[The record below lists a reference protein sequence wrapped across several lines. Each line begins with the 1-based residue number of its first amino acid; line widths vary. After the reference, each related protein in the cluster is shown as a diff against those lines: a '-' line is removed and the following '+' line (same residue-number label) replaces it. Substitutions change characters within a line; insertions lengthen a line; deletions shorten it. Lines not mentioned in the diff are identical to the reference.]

1 MKIAAHATIAATE
14 STTTMTMESR
24 LDDLEIRSAHLE
36 AEQEQLT
43 LMLLAQ
49 QKTIE
54 ELRDQLNYLKSV
66 VREVAPSAVASRADE
81 TPPPH
86 Y

>member
-1 MKIAAHATIAATE
+1 
-14 STTTMTMESR
+14 MESR
-24 LDDLEIRSAHLE
+24 IEDLEIRSAHLE

-43 LMLLAQ
+43 HTLLEQ

-54 ELRDQLNYLKSV
+54 ELRAQIDYLKSV
-66 VREVAPSAVASRADE
+66 LKDLSPSAVGSRADE

>member
-1 MKIAAHATIAATE
+1 
-14 STTTMTMESR
+14 MTMESR
-24 LDDLEIRSAHLE
+24 IEDLEIRSAHLE

-43 LMLLAQ
+43 QTMLAQ

-54 ELRDQLNYLKSV
+54 ELRVQIDYLKTLI
-66 VREVAPSAVASRADE
+66 REMSPAAVASRAEE

>member
-1 MKIAAHATIAATE
+1 
-14 STTTMTMESR
+14 MESR
-24 LDDLEIRSAHLE
+24 IEDLEIRSAHLE

-43 LMLLAQ
+43 HTLLEQ

-54 ELRDQLNYLKSV
+54 ELRAQIEYLKSLLKDLS
-66 VREVAPSAVASRADE
+66 PSAVVSRAEE

>member
-1 MKIAAHATIAATE
+1 
-14 STTTMTMESR
+14 MESR
-24 LDDLEIRSAHLE
+24 IEDLEIRSAHLE

-43 LMLLAQ
+43 RTLLEQ

-54 ELRDQLNYLKSV
+54 ELRNQIDYLKSLLK
-66 VREVAPSAVASRADE
+66 ELTPSAVASRAEE

>member
-1 MKIAAHATIAATE
+1 
-14 STTTMTMESR
+14 MESR
-24 LDDLEIRSAHLE
+24 IEDLEIRSAHLE

-43 LMLLAQ
+43 LTLLAQ
-49 QKTIE
+49 QKTID
-54 ELRDQLNYLKSV
+54 ELRVQIEYLKSLV
-66 VREVAPSAVASRADE
+66 KDLTPSAVASRAEE